1 MIDRRC
7 ILNGLVAAVFAA
19 ALTLS
24 AAVPSKA
31 DEVFS
36 EGAKGFIT
44 NLAEEAISS
53 LTVTDI
59 TRDERRTRF
68 RRMLHDY
75 FAFKGIAKW
84 VLGRYWRR
92 ASQPEREEFM
102 TLFED
107 LMVVTYADRFEKYTG
122 ETLSVLKAEVR
133 GGKDALVHSRLIR
146 SGGLKPVDVV
156 WRVRRKDDNFKI
168 VDVMVEGLSMGLT
181 QQKDFASVIRQN
193 GARFKIC
200 STNCANAWTHL
211 PEPAAN

>member
-36 EGAKGFIT
+36 EGAEGFIT
-44 NLAEEAISS
+44 NLVEEAIAS

-107 LMVVTYADRFEKYTG
+107 LMVVTYADRFEKYAG
-122 ETLSVLKAEVR
+122 GTLSVLKAEVR

-146 SGGLKPVDVV
+146 TGGLKPVDVV

-193 GARFKIC
+193 GGKVQNLLDELRKRLDAP
-200 STNCANAWTHL
+200 T
-211 PEPAAN
+211 